1 MVYGKSSIKPP
12 GVGGGAYLFQTC
24 VRGALIETGGLFE
37 RGGLFNLAQTMVS
50 VLNKV
55 QKVGGHSSEDQLPV
69 GE

>member
-12 GVGGGAYLFQTC
+12 GVGGGLIYFKPVLG
-24 VRGALIETGGLFE
+24 GALIETGGLFE
-37 RGGLFNLAQTMVS
+37 RGGLFNLAQAMVS